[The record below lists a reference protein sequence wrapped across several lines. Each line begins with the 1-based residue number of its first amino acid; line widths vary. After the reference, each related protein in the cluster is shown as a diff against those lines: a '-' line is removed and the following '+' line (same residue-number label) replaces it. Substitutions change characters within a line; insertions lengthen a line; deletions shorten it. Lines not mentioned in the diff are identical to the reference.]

1 MSRKEIKLKIPKERI
16 LSSFKNIKSITSKKL
31 KFEEL
36 KGQTL
41 TSSKKVTINNTKN
54 IDSAISKKFS
64 FIYLLQG
71 GLIASLLGL
80 LFYRSLIGILL
91 LTPLIYF
98 YNKMKQKKVY
108 QEKKWRLNLE
118 FRDALLALS
127 AALEAGYSVEHA
139 FEEAYKD
146 LRQLYPENAEILK
159 EFQCI
164 INQINMN
171 ITVEKALINFS
182 ERSGVEDI
190 NSFSEVFCTAKRTGG
205 DLINIIK
212 STSNIINNK
221 IEVNR
226 EIRILIASKRLEA
239 NIMKAIPLVI
249 LIYLTVSSP
258 GFLDPLY
265 HNLKGN
271 LVMTVF
277 IGLYFASLLIINKI
291 VAIEV

>member
-1 MSRKEIKLKIPKERI
+1 MIMKEIDLKRI
-16 LSSFKNIKSITSKKL
+16 LISFKSSKSNTSKKL
-31 KFEEL
+31 KLEEL

-41 TSSKKVTINNTKN
+41 TSTKKVNIYNTKN
-54 IDSAISKKFS
+54 INSAISKKFS
-64 FIYLLQG
+64 LIYFIQG
-71 GLIASLLGL
+71 GLIASLFGL
-80 LFYRSLIGILL
+80 LFYRSLMGILL

-98 YNKMKQKKVY
+98 YNNMKQKKVD

-146 LRQLYPENAEILK
+146 LRQLYPENADILK
-159 EFQCI
+159 EFQYI

-190 NSFSEVFCTAKRTGG
+190 YSFSEVFCTAKRTGG
-205 DLINIIK
+205 DLISIIK

-221 IEVNR
+221 IEINR

-249 LIYLTVSSP
+249 LVYLTISSP

-265 HNLKGN
+265 HNLMGN
-271 LVMTVF
+271 LLMTIF
-277 IGLYFASLLIINKI
+277 IGLYFASLLIIDKI

>member
-1 MSRKEIKLKIPKERI
+1 MSMKEIKLKRI
-16 LSSFKNIKSITSKKL
+16 LSSFKSSKSITSKKL
-31 KFEEL
+31 KLEIL

-41 TSSKKVTINNTKN
+41 TSSKKVNIYNTKN
-54 IDSAISKKFS
+54 INSAISKKFS
-64 FIYLLQG
+64 LIYFIQG
-71 GLIASLLGL
+71 GLIASLFGL
-80 LFYRSLIGILL
+80 LFYRSLMGILL

-98 YNKMKQKKVY
+98 YNNMKQKKVD

-159 EFQCI
+159 EFQYI

-190 NSFSEVFCTAKRTGG
+190 YSFSEVFYTAKRTGG
-205 DLINIIK
+205 DLISIIK

-221 IEVNR
+221 IEINR

-249 LIYLTVSSP
+249 LVYLTISSP

-265 HNLKGN
+265 HNLMGN
-271 LVMTVF
+271 LLMTIF
-277 IGLYFASLLIINKI
+277 IGLYFASLLIIDKI

>member
-1 MSRKEIKLKIPKERI
+1 MIMKEIDLKRI
-16 LSSFKNIKSITSKKL
+16 LISFKSSKSNTSKKL
-31 KFEEL
+31 KLEEL

-41 TSSKKVTINNTKN
+41 TSTKKVNIYNTKN
-54 IDSAISKKFS
+54 INSAISKKFS
-64 FIYLLQG
+64 LIYFIQG
-71 GLIASLLGL
+71 GLIASLFGL
-80 LFYRSLIGILL
+80 LFYRSLMGILL

-98 YNKMKQKKVY
+98 YNNMKQKKVD

-146 LRQLYPENAEILK
+146 LRQLYPENADILK
-159 EFQCI
+159 EFQYI

-190 NSFSEVFCTAKRTGG
+190 YSFSEVFCTAKRTGG
-205 DLINIIK
+205 DLISIIK

-221 IEVNR
+221 IEINR
-226 EIRILIASKRLEA
+226 EVRILIASKRLEA

-249 LIYLTVSSP
+249 LVYLTISSP
-258 GFLDPLY
+258 GYLDPLY
-265 HNLKGN
+265 HNLMGN
-271 LVMTVF
+271 LLMTIF
-277 IGLYFASLLIINKI
+277 IGLYFASLLIIDKI

>member
-1 MSRKEIKLKIPKERI
+1 MSLKEIKLKISKEGI
-16 LSSFKNIKSITSKKL
+16 LSSFKNFKPITSKKL
-31 KFEEL
+31 RLEEL

-41 TSSKKVTINNTKN
+41 TSSKKVNIYNTKN

-71 GLIASLLGL
+71 GLIASLFGL
-80 LFYRSLIGILL
+80 LFYRSLMGILL
-91 LTPLIYF
+91 LTPIIYF
-98 YNKMKQKKVY
+98 HNNRKQKKVY

-127 AALEAGYSVEHA
+127 AALEAGYAVEHA

-146 LRQLYPENAEILK
+146 LRQLYPENEEILK
-159 EFQCI
+159 EIQYI

-190 NSFSEVFCTAKRTGG
+190 YSFSEVFCTAKRTGG
-205 DLINIIK
+205 DLISIIK

-271 LVMTVF
+271 LLMTIF
-277 IGLYFASLLIINKI
+277 IGIYFASLLIIDKI

>member
-1 MSRKEIKLKIPKERI
+1 MSMKEIKLKRI
-16 LSSFKNIKSITSKKL
+16 LSSFKSSKSITSKKL
-31 KFEEL
+31 KLEIL

-41 TSSKKVTINNTKN
+41 TSSKKVNIYNTKN
-54 IDSAISKKFS
+54 INSAISKKFS
-64 FIYLLQG
+64 LIYFIQG
-71 GLIASLLGL
+71 GVIASLFGL
-80 LFYRSLIGILL
+80 LFYRSLMGILL

-98 YNKMKQKKVY
+98 YNNMKQKKVD

-159 EFQCI
+159 EFQYI

-190 NSFSEVFCTAKRTGG
+190 YSFSEVFYTAKRTGG
-205 DLINIIK
+205 DLISIIK

-221 IEVNR
+221 IEINR

-249 LIYLTVSSP
+249 LVYLTISSP

-265 HNLKGN
+265 HNLMGN
-271 LVMTVF
+271 LLMTIF
-277 IGLYFASLLIINKI
+277 IGLYFTSLLIIDKI

>member
-1 MSRKEIKLKIPKERI
+1 MSRKEIKLEISKERI
-16 LSSFKNIKSITSKKL
+16 LNSFKNFKSITSKKL
-31 KFEEL
+31 KSEEL
-36 KGQTL
+36 KAQTL
-41 TSSKKVTINNTKN
+41 TSSKKVNNTKN
-54 IDSAISKKFS
+54 INSAISKKFS

-80 LFYRSLIGILL
+80 LFYRSLMGILL
-91 LTPLIYF
+91 LTPIIYF
-98 YNKMKQKKVY
+98 YNNMKQKKVY

-146 LRQLYPENAEILK
+146 LRQLYPDNAEILK
-159 EFQCI
+159 EFQYI
-164 INQINMN
+164 INQVNMN

-190 NSFSEVFCTAKRTGG
+190 FSFSEVFCTAKRTGG
-205 DLINIIK
+205 DLISIIK

-271 LVMTVF
+271 LLMTVF
-277 IGLYFASLLIINKI
+277 IGLYFASLLIIDKI